1 MSEKGAR
8 RSGHPIVAG
17 LVFGL
22 WLGFLLGMAVAI
34 KWNLAAS
41 WTPFHLIGLSLVNII
56 VVYVWRALIGRPGR
70 GRPVSGT
77 ERG

>member
-22 WLGFLLGMAVAI
+22 WLGFLLGMAVASSGT
-34 KWNLAAS
+34 L
-41 WTPFHLIGLSLVNII
+41 P
-56 VVYVWRALIGRPGR
+56 RR
-70 GRPVSGT
+70 GRRST
-77 ERG
+77 S